1 MEASGYESLVG
12 LFRKLVVPFG
22 DGGLFFSYWADFV
35 GEVGSVLW
43 GSKDALPRAAEF
55 CFMLYCWSITFNH
68 WGYRESFKVCCCLCG
83 CGCDVRV

>member
-22 DGGLFFSYWADFV
+22 GCGLFFSYWADLV

-43 GSKDALPRAAEF
+43 GSKERPAPSGGVLLYAL
-55 CFMLYCWSITFNH
+55 LLVKN
-68 WGYRESFKVCCCLCG
+68 L
-83 CGCDVRV
+83 